1 MMKKNGKKRY
11 LYIGLLAVVILVFIG
26 ETMSGFYKDIQ
37 TQVYGTSLQ
46 SMQNISMQGG
56 AVVEKNL
63 EGYLSTLYG
72 MERFLNGEQLHQKEN
87 IDRLREFLQ
96 EHTFGFQRLAIAD
109 SSGKSVVTNGEEL
122 NISDRTFYQTCMEE
136 QKAAIEIRESE
147 VTHKPVCIVAVPILT
162 DAGQTSGVL
171 YGIIELGVFNIYNNT
186 VLEDEEQYIQI
197 VDKNGTYVMKE
208 ASSLIGKKD
217 NIFEGLATVE
227 STVSIP
233 DIKEKM
239 DQEQQFFTEITDGT
253 FTELVYFTPLKLNDW
268 CVVTVMDRSK
278 IIDTV
283 DGLLGNRVYIMILKV
298 AGVILALCIL
308 LLFLFWKDGQQ
319 VRRFNEEMKYDE
331 GIFRIA
337 SEKAGFVIMSYSL
350 KNRQL
355 RFINNTLMNL
365 EFPRQMD
372 NAPEEIM
379 KYIPDDPELKAQVR
393 SVFDCMEK
401 KSGRWET
408 SIEVHHKNRTFFL
421 RLQMTGLTDEQGNV
435 KQYVGIIEDTTEKQ
449 VLQEKADKDP
459 LTGLYNRNKA
469 GELIVECLKKETPA
483 RGNTH
488 ACMIMD
494 IDNFKTLN
502 DTLGHQMGDRALKD
516 VSEILRKH
524 FRKYDILCRL
534 GGDEFLIFIKNI
546 PENVI
551 QKNVTNLLQKLE
563 LKYENETD
571 CVKITASAGIA
582 LVNERDLE
590 LNELYRRADMA
601 LYEVKHRAKNSFMI
615 YRQNNGCKRMSGMEK
630 KEG

>member
-122 NISDRTFYQTCMEE
+122 NISDRTFYQTCMKE

-147 VTHKPVCIVAVPILT
+147 VIRQPVCIVAVPILT

-233 DIKEKM
+233 DIREKM

-268 CVVTVMDRSK
+268 CVVTVMDRSR
-278 IIDTV
+278 ITDTV

>member
-1 MMKKNGKKRY
+1 MKKNGKKRY

-122 NISDRTFYQTCMEE
+122 NISDRTFYQTCMKE

-147 VTHKPVCIVAVPILT
+147 VIRQPVCIVAVPILT

-233 DIKEKM
+233 DIREKM

-268 CVVTVMDRSK
+268 CVVTVMDRSR
-278 IIDTV
+278 ITDTV

-582 LVNERDLE
+582 LVNQGDLE

>member
-122 NISDRTFYQTCMEE
+122 NISDRTFYQTCMKE

-147 VTHKPVCIVAVPILT
+147 VIRQPVCIVAVPILT

-268 CVVTVMDRSK
+268 CVVTVMDRSR
-278 IIDTV
+278 ITDTV

-582 LVNERDLE
+582 LVNQGDLE

>member
-122 NISDRTFYQTCMEE
+122 NISDRTFYQTCMKE

-147 VTHKPVCIVAVPILT
+147 VIRQPVCIVAVPILT

-233 DIKEKM
+233 DIREKM

-268 CVVTVMDRSK
+268 CVVTVMDRSR
-278 IIDTV
+278 ITDTV

-582 LVNERDLE
+582 LVNQGDLE